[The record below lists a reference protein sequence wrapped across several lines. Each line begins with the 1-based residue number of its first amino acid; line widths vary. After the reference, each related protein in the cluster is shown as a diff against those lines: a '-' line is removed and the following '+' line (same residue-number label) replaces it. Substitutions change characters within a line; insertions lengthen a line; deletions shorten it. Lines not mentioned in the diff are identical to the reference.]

1 LRRTAPFFDQ
11 LIRVAQSEK
20 VVTDKDCID
29 TLLLIFNELSF
40 IETCGDDDLRSIWI
54 EIPRGSIEDYGDYE
68 EFLEEEM
75 VRNYEDFVELWEG
88 DYHEA
93 SKWYEFSVL
102 TYNKEHYFFV
112 DSVLTFHV
120 KVNEDVTNQAY
131 YSKDLIGWVYEVVL
145 GTLKSIK
152 TDVAH
157 YNEYVNNQLSFNRRF
172 GKLFRKDFWSV
183 FPEEGLTF
191 QSNLTSE
198 DISILESVVNQS
210 IGPERDLV
218 LKKMTA
224 GDFFGFCRIG
234 YIANGYFKGEGNN
247 LSAVEMYKRKADGR
261 DDGMTKLDLDSE
273 EDFKD
278 WMRHKMCGGH
288 PWEICSG
295 GNSTHISLY
304 VQSTENGWKLVLAG
318 SSCVRVLETV
328 KMAIALYRNNLPFE
342 LRDAEEILRMITGID
357 YIGIVPKTILP
368 RYCGSH
374 FPPEDKIIDF
384 MNLGFEETKEIVE
397 KTIWYPIREIR
408 IS

>member
-1 LRRTAPFFDQ
+1 MRTSAPLFDQ

-20 VVTDKDCID
+20 VVTDQDCIN
-29 TLLLIFNELSF
+29 TLLLIYNEISI
-40 IETCGDDDLRSIWI
+40 IEVCGDDDLRSIWI
-54 EIPRGSIEDYGDYE
+54 EIPRGSMEDYGDYE

-75 VRNYEDFVELWEG
+75 VCNYEDFVELWEG
-88 DYHEA
+88 DYPEET
-93 SKWYEFSVL
+93 KWYEFSVL
-102 TYNKEHYFFV
+102 TYNKEYYFFV

-131 YSKDLIGWVYEVVL
+131 FSKDLIGWVYEVVL
-145 GTLKSIK
+145 DTLKSIE

-157 YNEYVNNQLSFNRRF
+157 YNEYLNKQLSFNRRF
-172 GKLFRKDFWSV
+172 GKLYRKDYWSI

-191 QSNLTSE
+191 QRNLSNE
-198 DISILESVVNQS
+198 DISILEAVVSQS
-210 IGPERDLV
+210 IGSRMDLV

-224 GDFFGFCRIG
+224 GDFFEFCRIG
-234 YIANGYFKGEGNN
+234 YNANDYFKVDKNN

-273 EDFKD
+273 EDFKA
-278 WMRHKMCGGH
+278 WIRHKIGGGH
-288 PWEICSG
+288 PWEICRG

-318 SSCVRVLETV
+318 SSCGRVIETV
-328 KMAIALYRNNLPFE
+328 KMAVAFYKNHIPFV
-342 LRDAEEILRMITGID
+342 LRDAEEILRMITGTD

-384 MNLGFEETKEIVE
+384 MNLGFEKTKEIVE

-408 IS
+408 MN